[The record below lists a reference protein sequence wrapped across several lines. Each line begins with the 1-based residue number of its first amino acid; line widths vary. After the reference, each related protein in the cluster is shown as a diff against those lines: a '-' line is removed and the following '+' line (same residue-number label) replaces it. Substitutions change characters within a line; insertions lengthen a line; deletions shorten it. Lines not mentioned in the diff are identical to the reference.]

1 MIITNTKNLFKSYF
15 YRIMAT
21 EHNTLFQLAADYVQF
36 TNENI
41 FLTGKAG
48 TGKTTFL
55 RYIKEHSGKQCAIVA
70 PTGVAAINAGG
81 TTIHSFFQLPFTPYI
96 PGPVRNSFDL
106 MDVHNQNDKMMDKHH
121 LLGRIKL
128 NREKRDTIR
137 GVELLII
144 DEISMVRCDTLDAI
158 DTVMRHFRSRYHEPF
173 GGAQVLLIGDMH
185 QLPPVIPTEEWEML
199 KQFYDSPYFFSSK
212 VAEQQPPIYIELE
225 KIYRQSDPQFIDV
238 LNKVRNHQMDN
249 EALEILRSRYNPS
262 FSTRDN
268 EGYIT
273 LTTHNN
279 KAFTINQTGLQNI
292 IAAPTNYK
300 AIIEGEFSDK
310 AYPAEVDLQLKVGAQ
325 VMFIKNDK
333 EKVRRYFNG
342 KIGTIS
348 KIDETAVYVQC
359 TDTPEPIAVVREKWE
374 NIRYTLN
381 QTTQK
386 IEEEVIG
393 SFTQFPLRLAWA
405 ITIHKSQGLTFEKA
419 VVDAGSAFAP
429 GQVYVALSRCTSL
442 EGLVLQSHITS
453 QSLFTDERILAFDRS
468 KTNAE
473 ALKSNFLLGKQLF
486 IEKTIIQLFNFD
498 KAVASIEGVLT
509 LLKEHKSSFNE
520 EATLWANDIA
530 SRIKGLQQVAS
541 KFETQLQ
548 QLFQAYD
555 ETAVKERVIKAAG
568 YFLGHLQQLLEMI
581 PNSPAV
587 TDSRNYA
594 KEFYADLFSTY
605 SELYTKE
612 QLIATCTNGFDMQV
626 YQQKKAEIK
635 VPVLNVN
642 AYAGANSSFSY
653 KKTTSPHPTLHK
665 QLRELRDKLVAADDL
680 PIYYVASSATI
691 DEMAKYLPQT
701 PEELKK
707 ITGFG
712 EKKVEKYGYQFLAL
726 LQAYAKEKGLSSS
739 IEEKAPAPKKE
750 RSTGEESDSTQ
761 AKSLQLYNEGLSI
774 AEIAKQRNFAV
785 STIEGHLAQMVKLNK
800 VDVFKLLSEDKLNA
814 ILGAIEAT
822 GSDGATVLLEHLGS
836 DYTYTELRYGIN
848 YSKYLKEKS
857 LKEG

>member
-1 MIITNTKNLFKSYF
+1 
-15 YRIMAT
+15 MAT

-55 RYIKEHSGKQCAIVA
+55 RYIKDHSGKQCAIVA

-96 PGPVRNSFDL
+96 PGPVRSSFDL
-106 MDVHNQNDKMMDKHH
+106 MDVHNQNEKMMDKHH

-128 NREKRDTIR
+128 NREKRETIR

-225 KIYRQSDPQFIDV
+225 KIYRQSDPRFIDV

-249 EALEILRSRYNPS
+249 EAMEILRSRYNPS

-300 AIIEGEFSDK
+300 AMIEGEFSDK

-374 NIRYTLN
+374 NIRYTLD

-509 LLKEHKSSFNE
+509 LLKEHHSSFNE
-520 EATLWANDIA
+520 ETTVWANDIA

-555 ETAVKERVIKAAG
+555 ETAMKERVIKAAG

-612 QLIATCTNGFDMQV
+612 QLIATCTNGFDMSI
-626 YQQKKAEIK
+626 YQQKKAELK
-635 VPVLNVN
+635 VPILNVN
-642 AYAGANSSFSY
+642 AYSGSKSSAGSY
-653 KKTTSPHPTLHK
+653 KNSKSPHPQLYK
-665 QLRELRDKLVAADDL
+665 ELRELRDKFVAEEDV
-680 PIYYVASSATI
+680 PIYYVLGSTTL
-691 DEMAKYLPQT
+691 DDMVKYLPQT
-701 PEELKK
+701 LDELKK
-707 ITGFG
+707 ISGFG
-712 EKKVEKYGYQFLAL
+712 EVKVRKYGQQFLEII
-726 LQAYAKEKGLSSS
+726 QEYSKENGLSSLMQ
-739 IEEKAPAPKKE
+739 EKNPKRE
-750 RSTGEESDSTQ
+750 RSTGEEEGSTQ
-761 AKSLQLYNEGLSI
+761 AKTLQLYNEGMSI

-800 VDVFKLLSEDKLNA
+800 VDVFKLIGEDKVVDILKAIDTTQSDNA
-814 ILGAIEAT
+814 TA
-822 GSDGATVLLEHLGS
+822 LLEHLGS
-836 DYTYTELRYGIN
+836 GYTYTELRYGIN

>member
-1 MIITNTKNLFKSYF
+1 
-15 YRIMAT
+15 MAT

-55 RYIKEHSGKQCAIVA
+55 RYIKDHSGKQCAIVA

-96 PGPVRNSFDL
+96 PGPVRSSFDL
-106 MDVHNQNDKMMDKHH
+106 MDVHQQNDKMMDKHH

-128 NREKRDTIR
+128 NREKRETIR

-185 QLPPVIPTEEWEML
+185 QLPPVIPTEEWELL

-249 EALEILRSRYNPS
+249 EAMEILRSRYNPS

-292 IAAPTNYK
+292 IAAATNYK

-348 KIDETAVYVQC
+348 KIDDTAVYVQC

-374 NIRYTLN
+374 NIRYTLD

-486 IEKTIIQLFNFD
+486 VEKTIIQLFNFD
-498 KAVASIEGVLT
+498 KAVASMEGVLT

-520 EATLWANDIA
+520 EATVWANDIA
-530 SRIKGLQQVAS
+530 TRIKGLQQVAS

-555 ETAVKERVIKAAG
+555 EIAVKERVIKAAG
-568 YFLGHLQQLLEMI
+568 YFLGHLQHLLEMI

-594 KEFYADLFSTY
+594 KEYYNDLVATY

-612 QLIATCTNGFDMQV
+612 QLIATCNNGFDMQV
-626 YQQKKAEIK
+626 YQQHKAALK
-635 VPVLNVN
+635 VPILNVN
-642 AYAGANSSFSY
+642 AYSGSKSSAGSY
-653 KKTTSPHPTLHK
+653 KNSKSPHPQLYK
-665 QLRELRDKLVAADDL
+665 ELRELRDKFVAEEDV
-680 PIYYVASSATI
+680 PIYYVLGSTTL
-691 DEMAKYLPQT
+691 DDMVKYLPQT
-701 PEELKK
+701 LDELKK
-707 ITGFG
+707 ISGFG
-712 EKKVEKYGYQFLAL
+712 EVKVRKYGQQFLEII
-726 LQAYAKEKGLSSS
+726 QEYSKENGLSSLMQ
-739 IEEKAPAPKKE
+739 EKNPKRE
-750 RSTGEESDSTQ
+750 RSTGEDEGSTQ
-761 AKSLQLYNEGLSI
+761 AKSLQLYNEGFSI

-800 VDVFKLLSEDKLNA
+800 VDVFKLIGEDKVVDILKA
-814 ILGAIEAT
+814 IDT
-822 GSDGATVLLEHLGS
+822 TQSDSATVLLEHLGS
-836 DYTYTELRYGIN
+836 GYTYTELRYGIN

>member
-1 MIITNTKNLFKSYF
+1 MQNLFKSYF
-15 YRIMAT
+15 YGIMAT
-21 EHNTLFQLAADYVQF
+21 EHNDLFQLAADYVQF

-81 TTIHSFFQLPFTPYI
+81 TTIHSFFQLPFTPFI
-96 PGPVRNSFDL
+96 PGPVKSSFNL
-106 MDVHNQNDKMMDKHH
+106 MDVHNQNEKMMDKHH

-128 NREKRDTIR
+128 NREKRETIR

-158 DTVMRHFRSRYHEPF
+158 DTVMRHFRNRYHEPF

-185 QLPPVIPTEEWEML
+185 QLPPVIPNDEWEML

-238 LNKVRNHQMDN
+238 LNKVRNHQMDE

-292 IAAPTNYK
+292 IAAPANYK
-300 AIIEGEFSDK
+300 AMVEGEFSDK
-310 AYPAEVDLQLKVGAQ
+310 AYPAELDLQLKVGAQ

-333 EKVRRYFNG
+333 EKIRRYFNG
-342 KIGTIS
+342 KIGTIT

-359 TDTPEPIAVVREKWE
+359 ADMPEPIAVVREKWE
-374 NIRYTLN
+374 NIRYTLD

-468 KTNAE
+468 KTNAI
-473 ALKSNFLLGKQLF
+473 ALQSNLLLGKQLF
-486 IEKTIIQLFNFD
+486 VEKTIIQLFNFD
-498 KAVASIEGVLT
+498 KAVASMEGVLT
-509 LLKEHKSSFNE
+509 LLKEHNSSFNE
-520 EATLWANDIA
+520 ETLPWVTDIA
-530 SRIKGLQQVAS
+530 SRIRGLQQVAN

-555 ETAVKERVIKAAG
+555 EEAVKERVIKAAG
-568 YFLGHLQQLLEMI
+568 YFLGHLHHLLELM
-581 PNSPAV
+581 PQSPAV

-594 KEFYADLFSTY
+594 KEYYADLNAAY
-605 SELYTKE
+605 ADLYTKQ
-612 QLIATCTNGFDMQV
+612 QLIATCNNGFDMRV
-626 YQQKKAEIK
+626 YQQHKSELK
-635 VPVLNVN
+635 VPALGVN
-642 AYAGANSSFSY
+642 AHAGARASSGAYKNS
-653 KKTTSPHPTLHK
+653 KSPHPQLAK
-665 QLRELRDKLVAADDL
+665 DLRELRDKFVAEEDV
-680 PIYYVASSATI
+680 PIYYVLGSTTL
-691 DEMAKYLPQT
+691 DDMVKYLPQT
-701 PEELKK
+701 LDELKK
-707 ITGFG
+707 ISGFG
-712 EKKVEKYGYQFLAL
+712 EVKIRKYGQQFLEII
-726 LQAYAKEKGLSSS
+726 QAYCQENGLSSLMQ
-739 IEEKAPAPKKE
+739 EKNPSPKRE

-800 VDVFKLLSEDKLNA
+800 VDVFKLVSREKIDA
-814 ILGAIEAT
+814 ILAAIET
-822 GSDGATVLLEHLGS
+822 TQSESATVLLEHLGS

-848 YSKYLKEKS
+848 YAKYLKEK
-857 LKEG
+857 KG

>member
-1 MIITNTKNLFKSYF
+1 
-15 YRIMAT
+15 MAT

-55 RYIKEHSGKQCAIVA
+55 RYIKENSGKQCAIVA

-81 TTIHSFFQLPFTPYI
+81 TTIHSFFQLPFTPFI

-106 MDVHNQNDKMMDKHH
+106 RDVNQQSEKMMDKHH

-185 QLPPVIPTEEWEML
+185 QLPPVIPTEEWEIL

-212 VAEQQPPIYIELE
+212 VSEMQPPVYIELE
-225 KIYRQSDPQFIDV
+225 KIYRQSDPRFIDV

-249 EALEILRSRYNPS
+249 EAMEILQSRYNPS

-279 KAFTINQTGLQNI
+279 KAFTLNQSGLQNI
-292 IAAPTNYK
+292 IAPDTVYK
-300 AIIEGEFSDK
+300 AIVEGEFSDK
-310 AYPAEVDLQLKVGAQ
+310 AYPAEVELHLKVGAQ

-333 EKVRRYFNG
+333 EKVRRFFNG
-342 KIGTIS
+342 KIGVITKMDFDTIL
-348 KIDETAVYVQC
+348 VQC
-359 TDTPEPIAVVREKWE
+359 KDEPEPIAVMREKWE

-393 SFTQFPLRLAWA
+393 SFTQYPLRLAWA

-419 VVDAGSAFAP
+419 VIDAGSAFAP

-442 EGLVLQSHITS
+442 DGLVLQSHITGN
-453 QSLFTDERILAFDRS
+453 SLFTDERILAFDRS
-468 KTNAE
+468 KSNAD
-473 ALKSNFLLGKQLF
+473 ALQNNLLFSKQLF
-486 IEKTIIQLFNFD
+486 VEKTILELFNFD
-498 KAVASIEGVLT
+498 KAITSIDSLFK
-509 LLKEHKSSFNE
+509 LLEEHNTSFNKE
-520 EATLWANDIA
+520 TLPWLTDI
-530 SRIKGLQQVAS
+530 STRVRGLQQVAA
-541 KFETQLQ
+541 KFEIQLK
-548 QLFQAYD
+548 QLFQTID
-555 ETAVKERVIKAAG
+555 EAAIKDRVIKASG
-568 YFLGHLQQLLEMI
+568 YFLGHLQVLLDSI
-581 PNSPAV
+581 AQSPAV

-594 KEFYADLFSTY
+594 KEYFADLKTLHA
-605 SELYTKE
+605 EIYTKH
-612 QLIATCTNGFDMQV
+612 QLIATCTNGFDMVIFQL
-626 YQQKKAEIK
+626 QKAELK

-642 AYAGANSSFSY
+642 AYAGATNKSSTSVY
-653 KKTTSPHPTLHK
+653 KDSSKPHQQLYK
-665 QLRELRDKLVAADDL
+665 DLRELRDKFVAEEEV
-680 PIYYVASSATI
+680 PIYYVLGTTTL
-691 DEMAKYLPQT
+691 DDMVKYLPQT
-701 PEELKK
+701 LDELKK
-707 ITGFG
+707 INGFG
-712 EKKVEKYGYQFLAL
+712 EVKIRKYGQQFLEII
-726 LQAYAKEKGLSSS
+726 QEYSKENGLTSLM
-739 IEEKAPAPKKE
+739 EQKAPKREK
-750 RSTGEESDSTQ
+750 STGEESDSTQ
-761 AKSLQLYNEGLSI
+761 AKTAKLFNEGMSV
-774 AEIAKQRNFAV
+774 AAIAKERNFAI

-800 VDVFKLLSEDKLNA
+800 VDVFKLIPEEKVMD
-814 ILGAIEAT
+814 ILKALDT
-822 GSDGATVLLEHLGS
+822 TQSDSATVLLEHLGS
-836 DYTYTELRYGIN
+836 NYTYTELRYGIN
-848 YSKYLKEKS
+848 YAKRLKV
-857 LKEG
+857 GDNV